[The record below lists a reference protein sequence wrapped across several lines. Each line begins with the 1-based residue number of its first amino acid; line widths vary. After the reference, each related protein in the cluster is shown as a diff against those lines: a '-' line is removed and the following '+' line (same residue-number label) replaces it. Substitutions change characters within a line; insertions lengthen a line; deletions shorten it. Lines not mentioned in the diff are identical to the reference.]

1 MIMDR
6 LQKLGRDLGYEGKD
20 LQDFVA
26 QENKRERAERAAER
40 EIEKAKIASEEA
52 KIAQQREI
60 ELANVKAE
68 EAKEKARIAQQCEI
82 ELAKVE
88 AAKIAKENEF
98 ELARLTAEEANK
110 LHDIELAKL
119 AAEEARV
126 LRDNDIELAKLTQ
139 QEELARLKSEHEKDK
154 EIELARLHLEH
165 EKLKMEQEIE
175 LTRIDSQERQA
186 KLDSDAKFAS
196 QLELGKLG
204 VEKAAH
210 ARNLKLP
217 YFEESKDKMD
227 SYLSRFEKYAVA
239 NKWDRSIWAAYLSAL
254 LKGRALEVYDR
265 LSVADANDYE
275 KLKDAL
281 LKNFDMTERG
291 FRKKFC
297 NDRPERSETFIQFG
311 SRLRSYLDK
320 WINMAKIE
328 KPFEAI
334 CDYMARDQFLELC
347 SRELYVHLKLKRF
360 INLDEMA

>member
-1 MIMDR
+1 MR
-6 LQKLGRDLGYEGKD
+6 
-20 LQDFVA
+20 
-26 QENKRERAERAAER
+26 
-40 EIEKAKIASEEA
+40 
-52 KIAQQREI
+52 
-60 ELANVKAE
+60 
-68 EAKEKARIAQQCEI
+68 
-82 ELAKVE
+82 
-88 AAKIAKENEF
+88 
-98 ELARLTAEEANK
+98 
-110 LHDIELAKL
+110 DIELAKL

-154 EIELARLHLEH
+154 EIELARLHLENEKLKMEREIEH
-165 EKLKMEQEIE
+165 EKLKMEQEIEHEKLKMEQEVE

-186 KLDSDAKFAS
+186 KLNSDAKFAG

-204 VEKAAH
+204 AEKAAH
-210 ARNLKLP
+210 ARNPKLP

-227 SYLSRFEKYAVA
+227 STLSRSEKYAVA

-254 LKGRALEVYDR
+254 LKGRALKVYDR

-291 FRKKFC
+291 FRKKFR

-328 KPFEAI
+328 NTFEAI
-334 CDYMARDQFLELC
+334 CDFMARDQFLESC
-347 SRELYVHLKLKRF
+347 SRELYVHLKPKTF
-360 INLDEMA
+360 KNLDEMAEEADLFIRARIRGSAIIGVRRRIIVNRM

>member
-1 MIMDR
+1 M
-6 LQKLGRDLGYEGKD
+6 
-20 LQDFVA
+20 
-26 QENKRERAERAAER
+26 
-40 EIEKAKIASEEA
+40 
-52 KIAQQREI
+52 
-60 ELANVKAE
+60 
-68 EAKEKARIAQQCEI
+68 
-82 ELAKVE
+82 
-88 AAKIAKENEF
+88 
-98 ELARLTAEEANK
+98 
-110 LHDIELAKL
+110 
-119 AAEEARV
+119 
-126 LRDNDIELAKLTQ
+126 AKLTQ
-139 QEELARLKSEHEKDK
+139 QEELARSKSEHEKDK

-175 LTRIDSQERQA
+175 HEKLKMEQEVELTRIDSQERQA
-186 KLDSDAKFAS
+186 KLDSDAKFAG
-196 QLELGKLG
+196 QLELRKLG

-210 ARNLKLP
+210 ARNPKLP
-217 YFEESKDKMD
+217 YFEETKDKMD

-291 FRKKFC
+291 FRRKFR

-328 KPFEAI
+328 NTFEAM
-334 CDYMARDQFLELC
+334 CDFMARDQFLESC
-347 SRELYVHLKLKRF
+347 GQ
-360 INLDEMA
+360 D

>member
-1 MIMDR
+1 M
-6 LQKLGRDLGYEGKD
+6 RD
-20 LQDFVA
+20 
-26 QENKRERAERAAER
+26 
-40 EIEKAKIASEEA
+40 
-52 KIAQQREI
+52 I
-60 ELANVKAE
+60 ELAN
-68 EAKEKARIAQQCEI
+68 
-82 ELAKVE
+82 
-88 AAKIAKENEF
+88 
-98 ELARLTAEEANK
+98 
-110 LHDIELAKL
+110 L

-175 LTRIDSQERQA
+175 HEKLKMEQEIEHEKLKMEQEVELTGIDSQERQA
-186 KLDSDAKFAS
+186 KLDSDAKFAG

-210 ARNLKLP
+210 ARNPKLP

-275 KLKDAL
+275 KFKDAL

-328 KPFEAI
+328 NTFEAI
-334 CDYMARDQFLELC
+334 CDFMARDQFLESC
-347 SRELYVHLKLKRF
+347 SRELIGVRRR
-360 INLDEMA
+360 IIVSRM